1 MEHIYPLLKSI
12 TIFFILVVF
21 IQMLKRKGV
30 FNNSHQPVFNRLV
43 TELALPVII
52 FSTLSVSSIHASQIL
67 SAGIMLASIMI
78 CCFIAYVIC
87 RAMHLSYRVTGSMV
101 MLAGFG
107 STSTLAYPLI
117 KQTFAS
123 NGEAMALG
131 LMIGEFGVCIPFF
144 TIGVIIAA
152 YFGGRADM
160 KKPDVLPV
168 IKDFFSSNI
177 FIACILG
184 IIVSQI
190 PVATA
195 FMKTQF
201 WTNFFGYFN
210 NGLEILVAISIGLM
224 LRPIKVRDILPLLII
239 IVILK
244 LFVQPFLVKG
254 GAGAAG
260 LTTLPAEI
268 LVIEAAMPS
277 GAVAAVIAD
286 RYGCDGPL
294 ASTIVIATY
303 LISLMT
309 IPFVIYFLT

>member
-52 FSTLSVSSIHASQIL
+52 FSTLSVSSIQISQIL
-67 SAGIMLASIMI
+67 SAGIMLASIII
-78 CCFIAYVIC
+78 CCFLAYVIC
-87 RAMHLSYRVTGSMV
+87 RAMCLSYRVTGSMV

-117 KQTFAS
+117 KQTFAGNS
-123 NGEAMALG
+123 EAMALG

-144 TIGVIIAA
+144 TVGVIIAA

-160 KKPDVLPV
+160 KKPDVMPV
-168 IKDFFSSNI
+168 IRDFFSSNI

-190 PVATA
+190 PAASA

-224 LRPIKVRDILPLLII
+224 LKPIKVRAILPLLII
-239 IVILK
+239 IVLLK
-244 LFVQPFLVKG
+244 LFIQPLLVKG

-260 LTTLPAEI
+260 LTALPVEI

-277 GAVAAVIAD
+277 GAIAAVIAD

-303 LISLMT
+303 LVSLLT
-309 IPFVIYFLT
+309 IPFVIYLLT

>member
-52 FSTLSVSSIHASQIL
+52 FSTLSISSIHASQIL
-67 SAGIMLASIMI
+67 SAVIMLVSIII
-78 CCFIAYVIC
+78 CCFLAYVIC
-87 RAMHLSYRVTGSMV
+87 RAMRLSYRVTGSMV

-117 KQTFAS
+117 KQTFAGNS
-123 NGEAMALG
+123 EAMALG

-160 KKPDVLPV
+160 KKPDIMPV

-190 PVATA
+190 PAASA

-210 NGLEILVAISIGLM
+210 NALEILVAISIGLM
-224 LRPIKVRDILPLLII
+224 LKPIKVRDILPLLII
-239 IVILK
+239 IVLLK
-244 LFVQPFLVKG
+244 LFIQPFLVKG

-260 LTTLPAEI
+260 LTALPVEI

-303 LISLMT
+303 LVSLLT
-309 IPFVIYFLT
+309 IPFVIYLLT